1 MRVYK
6 KMTIITVGVAAVAFL
21 LAITLHYFFPCD
33 EADFWINVCFGVFGS
48 AILTALTSVVS
59 YHHEKIKTLENFL
72 YHTRQILSAANK
84 YQEHMTIEEK
94 IRFFLDY
101 SEFDKIAWDADF
113 GNIDFFFERFTK
125 NREYVYYNIYKPI
138 LNFNNAVANHVWHFR
153 WHLDGSGKN
162 DAVMQNFVSELQDYL
177 LKIEEHDIPT
187 EYDENGNATSF
198 CHNKSTRPKLVYDV
212 KAELAGRYYE
222 VLYGKRVDKKKARIS
237 NNGQNENG
245 VG

>member
-6 KMTIITVGVAAVAFL
+6 KLTIITAIIAAIALSGAVFM
-21 LAITLHYFFPCD
+21 HYWFPANS
-33 EADFWINVCFGVFGS
+33 ESEFWINVCLGVFGS
-48 AILTALTSVVS
+48 AILTALTSVMS

-72 YHTRQILSAANK
+72 YHTRQILSADNK
-84 YQEHMTIEEK
+84 YQEHMTLEEK

-125 NREYVYYNIYKPI
+125 NREYIYYSIYKPI
-138 LNFNNAVANHVWHFR
+138 LDFNIAVANHVWHFR

-162 DAVMQNFVSELQDYL
+162 DAVMQKFVSELQDYL

-198 CHNKSTRPKLVYDV
+198 YRCTSISSKLVVDV
-212 KAELAGRYYE
+212 KTELAGRYYE
-222 VLYGKRVDKKKARIS
+222 IMYGKRKAKKESEDK
-237 NNGQNENG
+237 Q
-245 VG
+245 